1 MKLLGIAVLCT
12 AAACGDDGNNPHPID
27 APAIVVDAA
36 DPTVRTEV
44 LSVPATAN
52 RDVDILFMV
61 DDSPSML
68 DKQMNLVTNFPNFI
82 NVIDALPG
90 GRPNLHLGV
99 VTSDLGTSAA
109 GDANPGPS
117 IGSSNGGCAAQ
128 GKAGNLTTNNS
139 TAITGKFISDIA
151 AGSTRATNYTGTLAA
166 AFTQMASVGQAGCG
180 FEQSIEA
187 VKRALNNNTA
197 NAGFLRPSANL
208 VILFVSDEDDCSLE
222 HVGLVG
228 TDPTTFGPLDS
239 FRCTRFGITCDQG
252 GATTDAMNQVGTK
265 TSCHSN
271 ESGANLTK
279 IADYATFLK
288 GLKSDPRKVMVGAL
302 VGPATPFAVELRT
315 PAGGTT
321 AQPELAHACSFQS
334 GTATSV
340 ADPAVRIAELAGQ
353 FEHHA
358 VDTICQA
365 DLSPGL
371 GDIAQQ
377 LAPLLGSPCLT
388 QAIAQPADCVV
399 ADVTLAGVSTP
410 IPKCPS
416 SGDCYT
422 IATDATLCPIAPQL
436 ALQLTRVTTPA
447 ADAVTTVK
455 CKLP

>member
-1 MKLLGIAVLCT
+1 MIKLVGIAALCA
-12 AAACGDDGNNPHPID
+12 AAACNDHNNTHPLD
-27 APAIVVDAA
+27 ATILPADAA
-36 DPTVRTEV
+36 DPTVRAEV

-68 DKQMNLVTNFPNFI
+68 DKQQNLVANFPNFI

-90 GRPNLHLGV
+90 GRPNLHVGV

-117 IGSSNGGCAAQ
+117 IGSGQGSCSGQ
-128 GKAGNLTTNNS
+128 GKAGNLTTNGS
-139 TAITGKFISDIA
+139 TAITGTFISDIA

-180 FEQSIEA
+180 FEQPIEA
-187 VKRALNNNTA
+187 VKRALNNNPA

-208 VILFVSDEDDCSLE
+208 VILFVSDEDDCSLA
-222 HVGLVG
+222 HASMLNPG
-228 TDPTTFGPLDS
+228 PTALGPLAS
-239 FRCTRFGITCDQG
+239 FRCTRFGVTCAQG
-252 GATTDAMNQVGTK
+252 GTTSDAMDQIGAK
-265 TSCHSN
+265 GGCHSN
-271 ESGANLTK
+271 ESGTYLTK

-288 GLKSDPRKVMVGAL
+288 GLKADPRKVLVGAL
-302 VGPATPFAVELRT
+302 VGPATPVAVELRMA
-315 PAGGTT
+315 PGGGTP
-321 AQPELAHACSFQS
+321 QPALTHACTFQS
-334 GTATSV
+334 GAATSV
-340 ADPAVRIAELAGQ
+340 ADPAVRIAELAAL
-353 FEHHA
+353 FDRHA

-388 QAIAQPADCVV
+388 RAIAQPADCVV
-399 ADVTLAGVSTP
+399 ADVTLAGVTTP
-410 IPKCPS
+410 IPKCPA

-436 ALQLTRVTTPA
+436 SLQLTRVTTPA
-447 ADAVTTVK
+447 ADTVTNVK
-455 CKLP
+455 CKL